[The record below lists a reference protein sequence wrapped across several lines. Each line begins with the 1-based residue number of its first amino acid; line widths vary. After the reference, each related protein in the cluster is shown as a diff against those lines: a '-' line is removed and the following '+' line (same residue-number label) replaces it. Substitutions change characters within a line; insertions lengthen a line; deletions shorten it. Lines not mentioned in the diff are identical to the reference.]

1 MADRVYPASKSAAPA
16 PNGAAAGAGAPA
28 FPATKA
34 QMYGAAR
41 PAYRPQAPKRRRGR
55 GCCCCC
61 CCWLTLLLVAL
72 ILLAAIA
79 GGVFYVLY
87 RPHRPSFSVTSLRL
101 SALNVTAANALTSR
115 LDITVAARNPNKK
128 LVFLYDT
135 TSIAVSTGGV
145 QIGDGSFPA
154 FVHEAKNTTLLKASV
169 TSSGQSLDSTA
180 AADLKKKSSL
190 PLEIQMET
198 RAGVKVGSLKTKKIR
213 IRVSC
218 SGVSVAVPKGKAAPP
233 AASSPDASCKVELRI
248 KIWKWY
254 V

>member
-1 MADRVYPASKSAAPA
+1 MAERVYPASKPAAPA
-16 PNGAAAGAGAPA
+16 PNGAAAATA

-41 PAYRPQAPKRRRGR
+41 PAYRPQPPKPRQRRSRR

-61 CCWLTLLLVAL
+61 CCWLTLLLLAL
-72 ILLAAIA
+72 VLLAAIA
-79 GGVFYVLY
+79 GAIFYVLY

-115 LDITVAARNPNKK
+115 LDISVSARNPNKK
-128 LVFLYDT
+128 LAFLYDPV
-135 TSIAVSTGGV
+135 SIAVSTGDV
-145 QIGDGSFPA
+145 RIGGGSLPA
-154 FVHEAKNTTLLKASV
+154 FVHEAKNTTLLRASV
-169 TSSGQSLDSTA
+169 TSSGQSLDPTA
-180 AADLKKKSSL
+180 AADLRKRRSL

-198 RAGVKVGSLKTKKIR
+198 KAGVKVGSLKTKKIR

-218 SGVSVAVPKGKAAPP
+218 SGVTVSVPKGKAAPP
-233 AASSPDASCKVELRI
+233 AASSPDASCKVQLRI